1 MRLILKQD
9 FHEGISWSWT
19 GHIDIRW
26 PANCKTISMQWGTSG
41 HGSNNWDKS
50 CLPGM
55 KKEREKNPMKVTLWN
70 ETQLPALK
78 PPCSGYLEFF
88 FFALKKTSEICNP
101 IHLSALKVALLQ
113 EPFFTKWTKLTKY
126 NLKLQ
131 WLLWGTLDLSRLVF
145 PWTKLEDWLCQ

>member
-1 MRLILKQD
+1 MQDNFHAMRDK
-9 FHEGISWSWT
+9 WSWVKQL
-19 GHIDIRW
+19 GQKLSARHEKR
-26 PANCKTISMQWGTSG
+26 
-41 HGSNNWDKS
+41 
-50 CLPGM
+50 
-55 KKEREKNPMKVTLWN
+55 EREKSHESHSVKRNTTPSSETTL
-70 ETQLPALK
+70 
-78 PPCSGYLEFF
+78 FRIFRIF

-145 PWTKLEDWLCQ
+145 PWTKLED